1 MWFIG
6 KAWAYRSKVCRF
18 DPHLWHFGI
27 ISNSD
32 IRYHRSWML
41 DYTEDGKVPES
52 WRKTPISSEKL
63 DIENAKLLEQSVA
76 IGNIQ

>member
-1 MWFIG
+1 
-6 KAWAYRSKVCRF
+6 
-18 DPHLWHFGI
+18 
-27 ISNSD
+27 
-32 IRYHRSWML
+32 ML

-76 IGNIQ
+76 IGFIQ